1 MEKKIIN
8 YFSLD
13 ELCKSDTAIKNN
25 ITNIPEIKSIHN
37 LQHLIKEVL
46 NPLRTKFG
54 KPILVT
60 SGYRCKKLNE
70 LVGGVENSQHLTGS
84 AADIVP
90 VNKDDLQKLFD
101 IAKEQENFDQLIWE
115 GSWIHISWS
124 ENPRKQVLNLAK

>member
-13 ELCKSDTAIKNN
+13 ELCKSDTATKNN
-25 ITNIPEIKSIHN
+25 ITNVPEIKSIHN
-37 LQHLIKEVL
+37 LQCLIKEVL

-84 AADIVP
+84 AADIIP

-101 IAKEQENFDQLIWE
+101 IAKDQGNFDQLIWE

>member
-13 ELCKSDTAIKNN
+13 ELCKSDTATKNN

-90 VNKDDLQKLFD
+90 VNRDDLQKLFD
-101 IAKEQENFDQLIWE
+101 IAKEQGNFDQLIWE
-115 GSWIHISWS
+115 GNWIHISWS